1 MRILIFDTETSGLPL
16 DRNASILSTT
26 RWPYILQLSYILYDS
41 SNNAI
46 IEYNDH
52 IVKIPDEVN
61 IDANSIKIHKITRD
75 ICNQN
80 GIPIINIL
88 NNFNNVLLKTDI
100 IVGHNLQFDKNI
112 IMVEFIRNRITHN
125 FNPGNIAIPSFCTM
139 QNSIN
144 ICNLTYKRRD
154 GSLVPK
160 YPKLLELYKHYFN
173 DEPSGLHNAM
183 NDVIVT
189 LRCYYKMQFDLDI
202 FECSI
207 DIKTLKNLYFN

>member
-1 MRILIFDTETSGLPL
+1 MRILIFDTETSGLPQ
-16 DRNASILSTT
+16 DRNASIISTS

-61 IDANSIKIHKITRD
+61 IDPNSIKIHKITRD
-75 ICNQN
+75 ICNLN
-80 GIPIINIL
+80 GLPIVNIL

-125 FNPGNIAIPSFCTM
+125 FNPGNIAIPCFCTM

-160 YPKLLELYKHYFN
+160 YPKLLELYKHYFY

-207 DIKTLKNLYFN
+207 DIKTLKNIYFK

>member
-1 MRILIFDTETSGLPL
+1 MRILIFDTETSGLPQ
-16 DRNASILSTT
+16 DRNASIISTT

-41 SNNAI
+41 SSNAI
-46 IEYNDH
+46 IEYNDN

-61 IDANSIKIHKITRD
+61 IDPNSIKIHKITRD
-75 ICNQN
+75 ICNLN
-80 GIPIINIL
+80 GVPIVNIL

-112 IMVEFIRNRITHN
+112 IMVEFIRNRINHN
-125 FNPGNIAIPSFCTM
+125 FNPENIAIPSFCTM
-139 QNSIN
+139 QNGIN

-207 DIKTLKNLYFN
+207 DMKTLKNNYFN